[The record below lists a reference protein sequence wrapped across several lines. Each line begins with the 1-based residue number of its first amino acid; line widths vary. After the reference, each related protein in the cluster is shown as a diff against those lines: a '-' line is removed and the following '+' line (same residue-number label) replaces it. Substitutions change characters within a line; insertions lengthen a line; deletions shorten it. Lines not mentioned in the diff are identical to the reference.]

1 MRFDGRAGVKDLGF
15 AVDSRGSCC
24 KFAPGPGIG
33 RAVKHGAAD
42 MLPIYIALGVIAFII
57 LVAILIYNGL
67 VAKRQTV
74 NEAFSGIDI
83 QLKLRRELVPNLVET
98 VKGYAAHEKSTLDAV
113 ISARNAAASAQG
125 PAAMGAAEG
134 VLSGALGK
142 LFALAEAYPDLKAAN
157 NFIQL
162 QTELSAIEDKV
173 AASRRFYNSAVN
185 DYNTAIEQFPASLIA
200 GSTGFTK
207 REMFDVGETER
218 VQLNVAPEVKF

>member
-1 MRFDGRAGVKDLGF
+1 
-15 AVDSRGSCC
+15 
-24 KFAPGPGIG
+24 
-33 RAVKHGAAD
+33 
-42 MLPIYIALGVIAFII
+42 MLPIYIALGVIALVI
-57 LVAILIYNGL
+57 LAAILIYNGL

-74 NEAFSGIDI
+74 NEAFSGIDV

-113 ISARNAAASAQG
+113 IEARNAAAAAQG

-134 VLSGALGK
+134 ALSGALGK
-142 LFALAEAYPDLKAAN
+142 LFALAEAYPDLKASAN
-157 NFIQL
+157 FVQL

-200 GSTGFTK
+200 GPAGFAK
-207 REMFDVGETER
+207 REMFDVGEAER
-218 VQLNVAPEVKF
+218 AQLNVAPTVKF